1 MGYVFISYSS
11 KNQEAADSIHRILE
25 KNGIQSWMAPGDI
38 PVGEEYPE
46 VIDGAIENCA
56 CLLLLLTNNAQNSNW
71 VPKEVER
78 AISYGKRVF
87 PLKLEDVELNKT
99 FKLLISSN
107 HGISLSSL
115 DEAAP
120 EMQRVLRDLK
130 AVVQDQGQPAVQP
143 QQPVLAESKK
153 EETKGGQK
161 KAPSR
166 KGGVILAAVLLVL
179 ALGIGGGYLLS
190 RSVQLQARTTG
201 SELSGRECMYLGRV
215 AEKDASPDLYL
226 AQAMYHDA
234 GEKGIAAGYTASGR
248 LLMALGQYGQAKDE
262 LEKAEKAGDPGCYVL
277 LGRLYLKGLGTDPAP
292 EKAAEY
298 FMAGRARDD
307 NDAMFELAGFYAE
320 AVPGSGI
327 EENRDTAIDMYRELT
342 DREYYAAA
350 YELGKIYEDMYRSD
364 TADQGA
370 VNEAVVYYQLANDNG
385 YAKADTRLRNLM
397 SEEAYLIYRGQATG
411 KGEEAESQ
419 QQEQALAPVSSA
431 QAEDGTLDAA
441 VLARAEKG
449 EAEAIMAVAEYYWY
463 GNEDKNI
470 APDYKKAKEWFERPE
485 VKENNTALVALGIG
499 YYNGYFDERGQPD
512 YQKAFGYYTAAAKRG
527 NEIAMNNLGAGYT
540 NGYFSEDGQPDYTE
554 ARDWYVAAAK
564 LGYKKSMYNLGKGYD
579 KGYYTDGKPD
589 VKNAEK
595 WYTEAADRGHGNAA
609 EKLVTYYLSGKTDE
623 NGQVLVEKD
632 PEKAL
637 HYLNVAYEGNH
648 RCNYVLSWLGWYHA
662 GNSEVL
668 AADYPKA
675 VGFYEEAAAN
685 GDTYSMEQLAKI
697 YSAGQLGSP
706 DMGKAIE
713 WYEKAAA
720 ADSAYAAETLAQLYR
735 TGKMENNGQALVET
749 DDEKALEYLEKAYQL
764 NPGSRFAQVWLGWYY
779 AGNSDVLAAD
789 DAKALM
795 FFQMAA
801 EQGEHFAMY
810 QLGEM
815 YEGGRAVK
823 QDMQQALAWYEKA
836 AQSGQINASE
846 KLAELY
852 HKGKTDENGQVLV
865 EKDDEKAL
873 EYLEKAYEINPDGLY
888 AQVWLGWFYA
898 GNSEVLEAD
907 YEKAVAFYEAAAG
920 QGDAYSMCQLGLINK
935 NGQYGQPDFATMEK
949 WFGQAAEL
957 GNKQAAHELCYMYTR
972 NLTDENGHVLAV
984 YDEEKAFHALERAYM
999 LGDDDRY
1006 VLSFLGWFYDGNSD
1020 AAQREPEKA
1029 AACFEA
1035 AAQQGDGY
1043 SMVHL
1048 GKLYLND
1055 ETDLFDPDKAKTWL
1069 EKALETDSRE
1079 EAQELLDG
1087 MALLTEE

>member
-1 MGYVFISYSS
+1 
-11 KNQEAADSIHRILE
+11 
-25 KNGIQSWMAPGDI
+25 
-38 PVGEEYPE
+38 
-46 VIDGAIENCA
+46 
-56 CLLLLLTNNAQNSNW
+56 
-71 VPKEVER
+71 
-78 AISYGKRVF
+78 
-87 PLKLEDVELNKT
+87 
-99 FKLLISSN
+99 
-107 HGISLSSL
+107 
-115 DEAAP
+115 
-120 EMQRVLRDLK
+120 
-130 AVVQDQGQPAVQP
+130 
-143 QQPVLAESKK
+143 
-153 EETKGGQK
+153 
-161 KAPSR
+161 
-166 KGGVILAAVLLVL
+166 
-179 ALGIGGGYLLS
+179 
-190 RSVQLQARTTG
+190 
-201 SELSGRECMYLGRV
+201 
-215 AEKDASPDLYL
+215 
-226 AQAMYHDA
+226 
-234 GEKGIAAGYTASGR
+234 
-248 LLMALGQYGQAKDE
+248 
-262 LEKAEKAGDPGCYVL
+262 
-277 LGRLYLKGLGTDPAP
+277 
-292 EKAAEY
+292 
-298 FMAGRARDD
+298 
-307 NDAMFELAGFYAE
+307 
-320 AVPGSGI
+320 
-327 EENRDTAIDMYRELT
+327 
-342 DREYYAAA
+342 
-350 YELGKIYEDMYRSD
+350 
-364 TADQGA
+364 
-370 VNEAVVYYQLANDNG
+370 
-385 YAKADTRLRNLM
+385 
-397 SEEAYLIYRGQATG
+397 QATG

-431 QAEDGTLDAA
+431 AAEDGTLDAA

-449 EAEAIMAVAEYYWY
+449 EAEAIMAVADYYWY

-485 VKENNTALVALGIG
+485 MKENNTALVALGIG
-499 YYNGYFDERGQPD
+499 YYEGYFDENGQPD
-512 YQKAFGYYTAAAKRG
+512 YQKAFDYYTAAAKRG
-527 NEIAMNNLGAGYT
+527 DEIAMNNLGAGYT
-540 NGYFSEDGQPDYTE
+540 KGYFTEDGQPDHTE

-564 LGYKKSMYNLGKGYD
+564 LEYKKSMYNLGKGYD

-595 WYTEAADRGHGNAA
+595 WYTEAADRGHGLAA
-609 EKLVTYYLSGKTDE
+609 EKLVAYYLSGKTDE

-637 HYLNVAYEGNH
+637 HYLNVAYEDNH

-662 GNSEVL
+662 GNSGVL

-697 YSAGQLGSP
+697 YGEGQLGSP

-720 ADSAYAAETLAQLYR
+720 ADSAYAAENLAELYLKGKTDENGQALVEKDDEKALMFFQMAAEQGDAYSMEQLAKIYGEGQLGSPDM
-735 TGKMENNGQALVET
+735 GKAIEWYEKAAAADSAYAAEKLAELYLKGKTDENGQALVET

-764 NPGSRFAQVWLGWYY
+764 NPGSSFAQVWLGWYY

-801 EQGEHFAMY
+801 EQGDDFAMY

-815 YEGGRAVK
+815 YEGGQAGK

-836 AQSGQINASE
+836 AQSGQINAAE

-873 EYLEKAYEINPDGLY
+873 EYLKKAYEINPDGLY

-957 GNKQAAHELCYMYTR
+957 GNKQAAHELCYMYTQD
-972 NLTDENGHVLAV
+972 LTDENGHVLAV

-1043 SMVHL
+1043 SMVRL

-1055 ETDLFDPDKAKTWL
+1055 KTDLFDPDKAKTWL

-1079 EAQELLDG
+1079 EAQKLLDG

>member
-38 PVGEEYPE
+38 PVGEDYPE

-56 CLLLLLTNNAQNSNW
+56 CLLLLLTNNAQKSNW

-115 DEAAP
+115 DETAP
-120 EMQRVLRDLK
+120 EMKRVLRDLK
-130 AVVQDQGQPAVQP
+130 AVVQDQEQPAVQP

-190 RSVQLQARTTG
+190 RSAQLQARTTG
-201 SELSGRECMYLGRV
+201 SELSGRECMYLGRA

-397 SEEAYLIYRGQATG
+397 SEEAYLLYRGQATG

-449 EAEAIMAVAEYYWY
+449 EAEAIMAVANYYWD

-485 VKENNTALVALGIG
+485 VKENTTAWVALGIG
-499 YYNGYFDERGQPD
+499 YCKGYFDENGQPD
-512 YQKAFGYYTAAAKRG
+512 YQKAFDYYTAAAKRG

-540 NGYFSEDGQPDYTE
+540 YGYFSEDGQPDYTE

-564 LGYKKSMYNLGKGYD
+564 LEYKKSMYNLGKGYD

-595 WYTEAADRGHGNAA
+595 WYTEAADRGHGLAA

-632 PEKAL
+632 LEKAL

-648 RCNYVLSWLGWYHA
+648 RSNYVLSWLGWFYA
-662 GNSEVL
+662 GNSDVL
-668 AADYPKA
+668 AANYPKA

-697 YSAGQLGSP
+697 YGEGQLGSP

-720 ADSAYAAETLAQLYR
+720 ADSAYAAETLAHLYR
-735 TGKMENNGQALVET
+735 TGKMEENGQALVET

-764 NPGSRFAQVWLGWYY
+764 NPGSSFAQAWLGWYY

-815 YEGGRAVK
+815 YEGGRAGK

-836 AQSGQINASE
+836 AQSGQINAAE

-852 HKGKTDENGQVLV
+852 LKGKTDENGQVLV

-873 EYLEKAYEINPDGLY
+873 EYLKKAYEIDPDGLY

-972 NLTDENGHVLAV
+972 DLTDENGHVLAV

-1055 ETDLFDPDKAKTWL
+1055 ETDLFDPD
-1069 EKALETDSRE
+1069 
-1079 EAQELLDG
+1079 
-1087 MALLTEE
+1087 